1 MKIRPKKFKPAWEV
15 VLITAKI
22 AYIFTGVNF
31 IKSIF
36 LELFFSFLLNTLLT
50 QASAGFNRV
59 TSAIWPV

>member
-31 IKSIF
+31 INSIF
-36 LELFFSFLLNTLLT
+36 QNFSFLLNTLLT
-50 QASAGFNRV
+50 HASTGFNRV